1 MRRLKLILLWISIA
15 ALAAFALLPLFW
27 MFVTALKKEGMGLS
41 TQIIPRTGF
50 AELYTWKNFSAILG
64 DPDFPFFRFLL
75 NSTAV
80 AGSTAVISTAIC
92 FMSAYAFARK
102 TFVGKELVYGLLMAS
117 MMVPGMIFMV
127 PQFALIAEF
136 GWMNTWQALVIPHT
150 A

>member
-75 NSTAV
+75 
-80 AGSTAVISTAIC
+80 
-92 FMSAYAFARK
+92 
-102 TFVGKELVYGLLMAS
+102 
-117 MMVPGMIFMV
+117 
-127 PQFALIAEF
+127 
-136 GWMNTWQALVIPHT
+136 
-150 A
+150 